1 MKTKQFSILILLA
14 LLVACGGGGETPVEP
29 SVPPVLPTPAEL
41 HATINDLINLVD
53 GHSRADPAWEPAFVE
68 MSIFLGG
75 EVRAGEA
82 STARLKLE
90 ESLIRVAPNT
100 IFTLNQP
107 DEQTLQLD
115 LQEGQIW
122 LNVEGLAPGESF
134 QVETPG
140 ASASVRGTRFSVRV
154 NEKQTTFVS
163 VAGGTVNV
171 TGASTSVD
179 VTAGARTTVP
189 LGGDPT
195 PPESMPT
202 DEQLGWGMA
211 QGTNLNTVLP
221 VSATPLCVFEMPG
234 MLSGSPIM
242 DAQTGLLWFKFY
254 PPPPEPGKYI
264 PAQPL
269 AYTVSDCMPAASPP
283 FVTPKGYYYAF
294 PSSGDKVTYVDFEK
308 APLVCS
314 SKVDGSEKTCFQV
327 SDGTKKIAPSNPQW
341 SPDGQWLLYEV
352 DDYETGR
359 AEVIKSRPD
368 GSEKTYIAALET
380 GYNTRSSWSPD
391 GTQVAYAQVASAPD
405 MKEAYKQ
412 PANLWVAG
420 ADGLN
425 LQMIFEGILASGL
438 PLAWSPDGKWI
449 AVETASEDLWLVSPD
464 GKEKQLLVGAAE
476 NIGISRV
483 MWSPTA
489 TGWPLFYHLSKE
501 NDVRELHYVAA
512 LGESP
517 QMLLNDIFW
526 GPYWSSDASLLFV
539 GQRVTLDKEKQL
551 YLSTFYVVQ
560 SYPSLIP

>member
-14 LLVACGGGGETPVEP
+14 LLAACSGGGTPVEP
-29 SVPPVLPTPAEL
+29 SVPPVSPTPAEL
-41 HATINDLINLVD
+41 HAIVNDLINQVD
-53 GHSRADPAWEPAFVE
+53 GHPRADPAWEPAFVD

-75 EVRAGEA
+75 EVRAKEA

-90 ESLIRVAPNT
+90 GNLIRVAPNT

-122 LNVEGLAPGESF
+122 LNVEGLAPGEKF
-134 QVETPG
+134 EVETPG

-154 NEKQTTFVS
+154 NKKQTTFVS
-163 VAGGTVNV
+163 VVGGTVSV
-171 TGASTSVD
+171 DGLSTSVD
-179 VTAGARTTVP
+179 VTTGMQTTVP
-189 LGGDPT
+189 VGGDPT
-195 PPESMPT
+195 TPVPMSTE
-202 DEQLGWGMA
+202 EQLSWGMA
-211 QGTNLNTVLP
+211 QGPNLDTVLP
-221 VSATPLCVFEMPG
+221 VSVHSLCQMDLPG
-234 MLSGSPIM
+234 TLSGYPM
-242 DAQTGLLWFKFY
+242 LNTQTGQLWFKIY
-254 PPPPEPGKYI
+254 PPPPAPDKHI
-264 PAQPL
+264 PPEAK
-269 AYTVSDCMPAASPP
+269 AFTVSTCAPVAPPP
-283 FVTPKGYYYAF
+283 FVSKDTSYYAF
-294 PSSGDKVTYVDFEK
+294 NATGDKVAYIDYEK
-308 APLVCS
+308 ASQVCS
-314 SKVDGSEKTCFQV
+314 SKVDGAEKTCFPF
-327 SDGTKKIAPSNPQW
+327 DGAGTKSYPSNVHW
-341 SPDGQWLLYEV
+341 SPDSQWLLY
-352 DDYETGR
+352 DTHYYDLGLGSINK
-359 AEVIKSRPD
+359 ARPD
-368 GSEKTYIAALET
+368 GSETTYIAALET
-380 GYNTRSSWSPD
+380 GYNSRGTWSPD

-420 ADGLN
+420 ADGSN
-425 LQMIFEGILASGL
+425 PQMIFEGILASGF

-476 NIGISRV
+476 NIGISHV

-539 GQRVTLDKEKQL
+539 GQRAILDKEKQL
-551 YLSTFYVVQ
+551 YVSTFYVVQ